1 MLQVKFLLKNIRPK
15 YRRLLLLGFAI
26 SILTSMMQLID
37 PWLTSK
43 LYDDVIVAKNPDPLL
58 SILIAMLGVQLVRIA
73 LRYYMVLLFEN
84 ASQDMLVRL
93 RGSLFEKLQYQD
105 MAFFDRIRTG
115 DLMTRL
121 QSDTDYCR
129 HVVAWVGYQITDSV
143 TLLCAALALFLY
155 YSWKLTLLL
164 LLVVPLILLATNLYH
179 KRAHGKFRLFR
190 ERMADMNTAA
200 QENIAGNRVV
210 KAFVREDYE
219 RERFQEKNEAFR
231 KVNLDINKTW
241 LTVFPFMEGT
251 AVLISAI
258 TVFVGGF
265 FIMTGEITAG
275 QLAMFTTLSFAL
287 TNPIRSIGP
296 YMDDLQRCSSSI
308 TKIMEVYYAQPTVVD
323 APDAAAPETVRGEV
337 AFHHVDFAFGE
348 KAVLHD
354 IDFSVPAGSTLAVM
368 GPTGSGKTTLCSLI
382 SRLYDVTGGS
392 ITVDGC
398 DVRKWK
404 LSALRRAVGVATQ
417 EVFLFS
423 DSIENN
429 IAFSDL
435 TMSEETAHDFARR
448 AAVEEFAVKM
458 PEGYETVVGE
468 RGVGL
473 SGGQRQRIALARA
486 MAARPAILILD
497 DTTSALD
504 METEKYI
511 QEQLKALPFSCT
523 KIIIAQRISS
533 VKDAECI
540 LVLQDG
546 RIAERGT
553 HKELLEKRGYY
564 YETYALQNDLCDT
577 TGGDRA

>member
-1 MLQVKFLLKNIRPK
+1 MLQMKFLLQNIRPK
-15 YRRLLLLGFAI
+15 YRRLMVLGFVI
-26 SILTSMMQLID
+26 SIVTSAMQLID
-37 PWLTSK
+37 PWLTAK
-43 LYDDVIVAKNPDPLL
+43 LYDDVIVAQNPDPLL
-58 SILIAMLGVQLVRIA
+58 SILATMLGVQLVRIA

-84 ASQDMLVRL
+84 ASQDMLVHL
-93 RGSLFEKLQYQD
+93 RGKLFEKLQYQD
-105 MAFFDRIRTG
+105 MAFFDRNRTG

-129 HVVAWVGYQITDSV
+129 HVVAWVGFQITDSV

-164 LLVVPLILLATNLYH
+164 LLVVPLILLVTDRYR
-179 KRAHGKFRLFR
+179 KRVHGKFHLFR
-190 ERMADMNTAA
+190 ERMDTAA

-219 RERFQEKNEAFR
+219 RARFREKNEAFR
-231 KVNLDINKTW
+231 QINLDINKTW
-241 LTVFPFMEGT
+241 LSAFPFMEST

-296 YMDDLQRCSSSI
+296 YMDDLQRCSSSVS
-308 TKIMEVYYAQPTVVD
+308 KIMEVYYAQPTVFD
-323 APDAAAPETVRGEV
+323 APDAEAHETVRGEV

-348 KAVLHD
+348 HTVLHD
-354 IDFSVPAGSTLAVM
+354 IDFSVPAGSTLAIM

-382 SRLYDVTGGS
+382 TRLYDVSGGAV
-392 ITVDGC
+392 TVDGC
-398 DVRKWK
+398 DVRKWR
-404 LSALRRAVGVATQ
+404 LEDLRRAVGVATQ

-458 PEGYETVVGE
+458 PDGYETVVGE

-511 QEQLKALPFSCT
+511 QKQLRELPFPCT

-533 VKDAECI
+533 VKDADCI

-546 RIAERGT
+546 RIAESGT
-553 HKELLEKRGYY
+553 HKELLAKRGYY